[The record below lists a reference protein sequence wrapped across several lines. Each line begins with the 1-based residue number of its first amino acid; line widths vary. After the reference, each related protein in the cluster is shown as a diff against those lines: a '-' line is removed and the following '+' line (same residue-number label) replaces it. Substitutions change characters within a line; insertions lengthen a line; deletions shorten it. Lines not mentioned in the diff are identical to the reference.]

1 MAIIRNLYG
10 TTFTANDFKM
20 LMTYNGSKLIFMNE
34 VFTFPKI
41 GGSKQARKLFI
52 FYIRKFC
59 RRSSTCMGDKMLKSS
74 YFQFT

>member
-41 GGSKQARKLFI
+41 GGSKQARQVFM
-52 FYIRKFC
+52 F
-59 RRSSTCMGDKMLKSS
+59 
-74 YFQFT
+74 